1 MVDQQVISL
10 TARPRFVRSWPAV
23 LAWLL
28 LLPTIV
34 SAAGPKR
41 LIDRE
46 PYDSLDIKTDGDLL
60 TIDVFPLQRP
70 VVRDKTRNAK
80 FEVRKLDE
88 PDAIYEVYWNKV
100 EEWVLFEDRVL
111 KQANQYLLA
120 KKYDD
125 AYDFYAY
132 LLQRYPKTKN
142 LGLSI
147 KVFLYDSAVDAV
159 GAKRYDEA
167 LAVLEELYNLDS
179 AFVDPRSDR
188 SAKDVLNR
196 VVGIVVQ
203 RYVGKDD
210 IVSAQKIIRHFVT
223 EYGDGTFSD
232 LTAEKDK
239 LDARAAK
246 MRDQAVAQMEAD
258 KLTEAFETVQEMLR
272 VWPDVERGREVASEV
287 FRRYPRVRVG
297 VSQLAKAYDSSSID
311 NWSARR
317 VGRLLERR
325 LFEFQRAG
333 STGGTYVSA
342 FGDYELAEDY
352 RRVTIQ
358 LNRDAG
364 GGQNDQPVTGLD
376 LSQRLREMANV
387 QSTSYSPVWGSIMR
401 SVSVED
407 VFRVHV
413 DLRRPHVLPYA
424 ALQMPLTG
432 VGSKGTAL
440 SAGPF
445 VVAEAS
451 DNEVLHRKN
460 AAYVVGKGNQPAEV
474 VERLYTDRGE
484 AVAALKKSEV
494 DVLDRVW
501 PASANTLK
509 RDPGIVVQRYAHPT
523 LHMLVPNYE
532 NVYLKRPSFRSAL
545 LYAIPRQAIL
555 DQLVL
560 GKQEVPGCQVISG
573 PFPIGFG
580 EDDPLSYAYNP
591 EVSARGYDP
600 RTSVL
605 LKKLTE
611 NELSV
616 IYGRRD
622 EKVPELE
629 PLVLGHPPDQMIR
642 MVCEAIVAQLKK
654 VEIECTLKELPAG
667 ASTDP
672 TGECDLV
679 YLEVAM
685 WEPVIDAERLLG
697 GGRLITD
704 SSQYLDQGLRRL
716 KESQT
721 WKDVRTNLLEL
732 HRWVNTEVTVLPL
745 WQTANFF
752 AYRKGVR
759 NIGADPATLY
769 QNIEDW
775 QLTPTLP

>member
-1 MVDQQVISL
+1 MIFQPVMTLKKRSLVVTCGFAVFACLMCLSMV
-10 TARPRFVRSWPAV
+10 AH
-23 LAWLL
+23 
-28 LLPTIV
+28 
-34 SAAGPKR
+34 AAGPKR
-41 LIDRE
+41 LIDQE
-46 PYDSLDIKTDGDLL
+46 PYDSLAITTDGDLL
-60 TIDVFPLQRP
+60 TIDVFPMKRP

-100 EEWVLFEDRVL
+100 EGWILFEDRVL
-111 KQANQYLLA
+111 KQANQYLIA
-120 KKYDD
+120 KKYDE

-132 LLQRYPKTKN
+132 LLRRYPKTKN
-142 LGLSI
+142 LALSI
-147 KVFLYDSAVDAV
+147 KVFLYDSAGDAV
-159 GAKRYDEA
+159 ASKRYDEA
-167 LAVLEELYNLDS
+167 LAILEELYQLDS

-188 SAKDVLNR
+188 AAKDVLNR

-203 RYVGKDD
+203 GYVGKDD

-223 EYGDGTFSD
+223 SYGDGTFSD
-232 LTAEKDK
+232 LTAEKNK

-246 MRDQAVAQMEAD
+246 LRDQAEAQMNDE
-258 KLTEAFETVQEMLR
+258 KLTAAFETVQEMMR
-272 VWPDVERGREVASEV
+272 VWPDVERGREVATEV

-297 VSQLAKAYDSSSID
+297 VSQLALTYDSSSID

-325 LFEFQRAG
+325 LFEFQEAG

-358 LNRDAG
+358 LNRNAG
-364 GGQNDQPVTGLD
+364 GDGEQPVTGLD
-376 LSQRLREMANV
+376 LSQRLRDMANV
-387 QSTSYSPVWGSIMR
+387 RSESYSPVWGSIMK

-445 VVAEAS
+445 VVANAS
-451 DNEVLHRKN
+451 ENEVLHRKN
-460 AAYVVGKGNQPAEV
+460 DAYIVGNGNQPAEV
-474 VERLYTDRGE
+474 VERVYTDRGL

-501 PASANTLK
+501 PATATAL
-509 RDPGIVVQRYAHPT
+509 RREPGIVVQRYAHPT

-560 GKQEVPGCQVISG
+560 GKTEQPGCQVVTG

-580 EDDPLSYAYNP
+580 DDDPLSYGYNTTIAP
-591 EVSARGYDP
+591 RNYDP

-629 PLVLGHPPDQMIR
+629 PLVLGHPPDQLIR
-642 MVCEAIVAQLKK
+642 LVCEAIVAQLKK
-654 VEIECTLKELPAG
+654 VEIECTLKELPPG

-704 SSQYLDQGLRRL
+704 TSQYLDQGLRRL

-721 WKDVRTNLLEL
+721 WKDVRSNLLEL
-732 HRWVNTEVTVLPL
+732 HQWVNTEVTVLPL
-745 WQTANFF
+745 WQTANYF
-752 AYRKGVR
+752 AYRKGLQ
-759 NIGADPATLY
+759 NIGANPTTLY
-769 QNIEDW
+769 QNVEAW
-775 QLTPTLP
+775 QLAPALP

>member
-1 MVDQQVISL
+1 MV
-10 TARPRFVRSWPAV
+10 AH
-23 LAWLL
+23 
-28 LLPTIV
+28 
-34 SAAGPKR
+34 AAGPKR
-41 LIDRE
+41 LIDQE
-46 PYDSLDIKTDGDLL
+46 PYDSLAITTDGDLL
-60 TIDVFPLQRP
+60 TIDVFPMKRP

-100 EEWVLFEDRVL
+100 EGWILFEDRVL
-111 KQANQYLLA
+111 KQANQYLIA
-120 KKYDD
+120 KKYDE

-132 LLQRYPKTKN
+132 LLRRYPKTKN
-142 LGLSI
+142 LALSI
-147 KVFLYDSAVDAV
+147 KVFLYDSAGDAV
-159 GAKRYDEA
+159 ASKRYDEA
-167 LAVLEELYNLDS
+167 LAILEELYQLDS

-188 SAKDVLNR
+188 AAKDVLNR

-203 RYVGKDD
+203 GYVGKDD

-223 EYGDGTFSD
+223 SYGDGTFSD
-232 LTAEKDK
+232 LTAEKNK

-246 MRDQAVAQMEAD
+246 LRDQAEAQMNDE
-258 KLTEAFETVQEMLR
+258 KLTAAFETVQEMMR
-272 VWPDVERGREVASEV
+272 VWPDVERGREVATEV

-297 VSQLAKAYDSSSID
+297 VSQLASTYDSSSID

-325 LFEFQRAG
+325 LFEFQEAG

-358 LNRDAG
+358 LNRNAG
-364 GGQNDQPVTGLD
+364 GDGEQPVTGLD
-376 LSQRLREMANV
+376 LSQRLRDMANV
-387 QSTSYSPVWGSIMR
+387 RSESYSPVWGSIMK

-432 VGSKGTAL
+432 VGIEGTAL

-445 VVAEAS
+445 VVANAS
-451 DNEVLHRKN
+451 ENEVLHRKN
-460 AAYVVGKGNQPAEV
+460 DAYIVGNGNQPAEV
-474 VERLYTDRGE
+474 VERVYTDRGL

-501 PASANTLK
+501 PATATAL
-509 RDPGIVVQRYAHPT
+509 RREPGIVVQRYAHPT

-560 GKQEVPGCQVISG
+560 GKTEQPGCQVVTG

-580 EDDPLSYAYNP
+580 DDDPLSYGYNTTIAP
-591 EVSARGYDP
+591 RNYDP

-629 PLVLGHPPDQMIR
+629 PLVLGHPPDQLIR
-642 MVCEAIVAQLKK
+642 LVCEAIVAQLKK
-654 VEIECTLKELPAG
+654 VEIECTLKELPPG

-704 SSQYLDQGLRRL
+704 TSQYLD
-716 KESQT
+716 
-721 WKDVRTNLLEL
+721 
-732 HRWVNTEVTVLPL
+732 
-745 WQTANFF
+745 
-752 AYRKGVR
+752 
-759 NIGADPATLY
+759 
-769 QNIEDW
+769 
-775 QLTPTLP
+775 

>member
-1 MVDQQVISL
+1 MIFQPVMTLKKRSLVVTCGLAAFACLMCLSMV
-10 TARPRFVRSWPAV
+10 AH
-23 LAWLL
+23 
-28 LLPTIV
+28 
-34 SAAGPKR
+34 AAGPKR
-41 LIDRE
+41 LIDQE
-46 PYDSLDIKTDGDLL
+46 PYDSLAITTDGDLL
-60 TIDVFPLQRP
+60 TIDVFPMKRP

-100 EEWVLFEDRVL
+100 EGWILFEDRVL
-111 KQANQYLLA
+111 KQANQYLIA
-120 KKYDD
+120 KKYDE

-132 LLQRYPKTKN
+132 LLRRYPKTKN
-142 LGLSI
+142 LALSI
-147 KVFLYDSAVDAV
+147 KVFLYDSAGDAV
-159 GAKRYDEA
+159 ASKRYDEA
-167 LAVLEELYNLDS
+167 LAILEELYQLDS

-188 SAKDVLNR
+188 AAKDVLNR

-203 RYVGKDD
+203 GYVGKDD

-223 EYGDGTFSD
+223 SYGDGTFSD
-232 LTAEKDK
+232 LTAEKNK
-239 LDARAAK
+239 LDTRAAK
-246 MRDQAVAQMEAD
+246 LRDQAEAQMNDE
-258 KLTEAFETVQEMLR
+258 KLTAAFETVQEMMR
-272 VWPDVERGREVASEV
+272 VWPDVERGREVATEV

-297 VSQLAKAYDSSSID
+297 VSQLASTYDSSSID

-325 LFEFQRAG
+325 LFEFQEAG

-358 LNRDAG
+358 LNRNAG
-364 GGQNDQPVTGLD
+364 GDGEQPVTGLD
-376 LSQRLREMANV
+376 LSQRLRDMANV
-387 QSTSYSPVWGSIMR
+387 RSESYSPVWGSIMK

-445 VVAEAS
+445 VVANAS
-451 DNEVLHRKN
+451 ENEVLHRKN
-460 AAYVVGKGNQPAEV
+460 DAYIVGNGNQPAEV
-474 VERLYTDRGE
+474 VERVYTDRGL

-501 PASANTLK
+501 PATATAL
-509 RDPGIVVQRYAHPT
+509 RREPGIVVQRYAHPT

-560 GKQEVPGCQVISG
+560 GKTEQPGCQVVTG

-580 EDDPLSYAYNP
+580 DDDPLSYGYNTTIAP
-591 EVSARGYDP
+591 RNYDP

-629 PLVLGHPPDQMIR
+629 PLVLGHPPDQLIR
-642 MVCEAIVAQLKK
+642 LVCEAIVAQLKK
-654 VEIECTLKELPAG
+654 VEIECTLKELPPG

-704 SSQYLDQGLRRL
+704 TSQYLDQGLRRL

-721 WKDVRTNLLEL
+721 WKDVRSNLLEL
-732 HRWVNTEVTVLPL
+732 HQWVNTEVTVLPL
-745 WQTANFF
+745 WQTANYF
-752 AYRKGVR
+752 AYRKGLQ
-759 NIGADPATLY
+759 NIGANPTTLY
-769 QNIEDW
+769 QNVEAW
-775 QLTPTLP
+775 QLAPALP

>member
-1 MVDQQVISL
+1 MV
-10 TARPRFVRSWPAV
+10 AH
-23 LAWLL
+23 
-28 LLPTIV
+28 
-34 SAAGPKR
+34 AAGPKR
-41 LIDRE
+41 LIDQE
-46 PYDSLDIKTDGDLL
+46 PYDSLAITTDGDLL
-60 TIDVFPLQRP
+60 TIDVFPMKRP

-100 EEWVLFEDRVL
+100 EGWILFEDRVL
-111 KQANQYLLA
+111 KQANQYLIA
-120 KKYDD
+120 KKYDE

-132 LLQRYPKTKN
+132 LLRRYPKTKN
-142 LGLSI
+142 LALSI
-147 KVFLYDSAVDAV
+147 KVFLYDSAGDAV
-159 GAKRYDEA
+159 ASKRYDEA
-167 LAVLEELYNLDS
+167 LAILEELYQLDS

-188 SAKDVLNR
+188 AAKDVLNR

-203 RYVGKDD
+203 GYVGKDD

-223 EYGDGTFSD
+223 SYGDGTFSD
-232 LTAEKDK
+232 LTAEKNK

-246 MRDQAVAQMEAD
+246 LRDQAEAQMNDE
-258 KLTEAFETVQEMLR
+258 KLTAAFETVQEMMR
-272 VWPDVERGREVASEV
+272 VWPDVERGREVATEV

-297 VSQLAKAYDSSSID
+297 VSQLASTYDSSSID

-325 LFEFQRAG
+325 LFEFQEAG

-358 LNRDAG
+358 LNRNAG
-364 GGQNDQPVTGLD
+364 GDGEQPVTGLD
-376 LSQRLREMANV
+376 LSQRLRDMANV
-387 QSTSYSPVWGSIMR
+387 RSESYSPVWGSIMK

-445 VVAEAS
+445 VVANAS
-451 DNEVLHRKN
+451 ENEVLHRKN
-460 AAYVVGKGNQPAEV
+460 DAYIVGNGNQPAEV
-474 VERLYTDRGE
+474 VERVYTDRGL

-501 PASANTLK
+501 PATATAL
-509 RDPGIVVQRYAHPT
+509 RREPGIVVQRYAHPT

-560 GKQEVPGCQVISG
+560 GKTEQPGCQVVTG

-580 EDDPLSYAYNP
+580 DDDPLSYGYNTTIAP
-591 EVSARGYDP
+591 RNYDP

-629 PLVLGHPPDQMIR
+629 PLVLGHPPDQLIR
-642 MVCEAIVAQLKK
+642 LVCEAIVAQLKK
-654 VEIECTLKELPAG
+654 VEIECTLKELPPG

-704 SSQYLDQGLRRL
+704 TSQYLDQGLRRL

-721 WKDVRTNLLEL
+721 WKDVRSNLLEL
-732 HRWVNTEVTVLPL
+732 HQWVNTEVTVLPL
-745 WQTANFF
+745 WQTANYF
-752 AYRKGVR
+752 AYRKGLQ
-759 NIGADPATLY
+759 NIGANPTTLY
-769 QNIEDW
+769 QNVEAW
-775 QLTPTLP
+775 QLAPALP

>member
-1 MVDQQVISL
+1 MV
-10 TARPRFVRSWPAV
+10 AH
-23 LAWLL
+23 
-28 LLPTIV
+28 
-34 SAAGPKR
+34 AAGPKR
-41 LIDRE
+41 LIDQE
-46 PYDSLDIKTDGDLL
+46 PYDSLAITTDGDLL
-60 TIDVFPLQRP
+60 TIDVFPMKRP

-100 EEWVLFEDRVL
+100 EGWILFEDRVL
-111 KQANQYLLA
+111 KQANQYLIA
-120 KKYDD
+120 KKYDE

-132 LLQRYPKTKN
+132 LLRRYPKTKN
-142 LGLSI
+142 LALSI
-147 KVFLYDSAVDAV
+147 KVFLYDSAGDAV
-159 GAKRYDEA
+159 ASKRYDEA
-167 LAVLEELYNLDS
+167 LAILEELYQLDS

-188 SAKDVLNR
+188 AAKDVLNR

-203 RYVGKDD
+203 GYVGKDD

-223 EYGDGTFSD
+223 SYGDGTFSD
-232 LTAEKDK
+232 LTAEKNK

-246 MRDQAVAQMEAD
+246 LRDQAEAQMNDE
-258 KLTEAFETVQEMLR
+258 KLTAAFETVQEMMR
-272 VWPDVERGREVASEV
+272 VWPDVERGREVATEV

-297 VSQLAKAYDSSSID
+297 VSQLALTYDSSSID

-325 LFEFQRAG
+325 LFEFQEAG

-358 LNRDAG
+358 LNRNAG
-364 GGQNDQPVTGLD
+364 GDGEQPVTGLD
-376 LSQRLREMANV
+376 LSQRLRDMANV
-387 QSTSYSPVWGSIMR
+387 RSESYSPVWGSIMK

-445 VVAEAS
+445 VVANAS
-451 DNEVLHRKN
+451 ENEVLHRKN
-460 AAYVVGKGNQPAEV
+460 DAYIVGNGNQPAEV
-474 VERLYTDRGE
+474 VERVYTDRGL

-501 PASANTLK
+501 PATATAL
-509 RDPGIVVQRYAHPT
+509 RREPGIVVQRYAHPT

-560 GKQEVPGCQVISG
+560 GKTEQPGCQVVTG

-580 EDDPLSYAYNP
+580 DDDPLSYGYNTTIAP
-591 EVSARGYDP
+591 RNYDP

-629 PLVLGHPPDQMIR
+629 PLVLGHPPDQLIR
-642 MVCEAIVAQLKK
+642 LVCEAIVAQLKK
-654 VEIECTLKELPAG
+654 VEIECTLKELPPG

-704 SSQYLDQGLRRL
+704 TSQYLDQGLRRL

-721 WKDVRTNLLEL
+721 WKDVRSNLLEL
-732 HRWVNTEVTVLPL
+732 HQWVNTEVTVLPL
-745 WQTANFF
+745 WQTANYF
-752 AYRKGVR
+752 AYRKGLQ
-759 NIGADPATLY
+759 NIGANPTTLY
-769 QNIEDW
+769 QNVEAW
-775 QLTPTLP
+775 QLAPALP

>member
-1 MVDQQVISL
+1 MVHQQVISL
-10 TARPRFVRSWPAV
+10 PRRSRFARRWPAIF
-23 LAWLL
+23 AWLL
-28 LLPTIV
+28 LLPVVV

-41 LIDRE
+41 LIDQE
-46 PYDSLDIKTDGDLL
+46 PYDSLEIKTDGDLL
-60 TIDVFPLQRP
+60 TIDVFPIERP

-100 EEWVLFEDRVL
+100 ESWILFEDRVL

-132 LLQRYPKTKN
+132 LLRRYPKTKN
-142 LGLSI
+142 LALSI
-147 KVFLYDSAVDAV
+147 KVFLYDSAGDAV
-159 GAKRYDEA
+159 VAKRYDEA
-167 LAVLEELYNLDS
+167 LAVLEELYQLDP
-179 AFVDPRSDR
+179 AFKDPRTER
-188 SAKDVLNR
+188 AAKDVLNR
-196 VVGIVVQ
+196 VVGTVVQ

-223 EYGDGTFSD
+223 KYGDGTFSD

-246 MRDQAVAQMEAD
+246 MRDQAEAQMEAD
-258 KLTEAFETVQEMLR
+258 ELTKAFETVQEMMR
-272 VWPDVERGREVASEV
+272 VWPDVERGREVAGEV

-297 VSQLAKAYDSSSID
+297 VRQLAKTYDSSSID

-358 LNRDAG
+358 LNRDASE
-364 GGQNDQPVTGLD
+364 QDDQPVTGLD

-387 QSTSYSPVWGSIMR
+387 QSESYSPVWGSIMQK
-401 SVSVED
+401 VSVED

-432 VGSKGTAL
+432 VGSQGTSL

-445 VVAEAS
+445 VVAESS
-451 DNEVLHRKN
+451 DSEVLHRKN
-460 AAYVVGKGNQPAEV
+460 DAYAVGKGNQPAEV
-474 VERLYTDRGE
+474 VERLYTDRGL
-484 AVAALKKSEV
+484 AVSALKKSEV

-501 PASANTLK
+501 PASAIAL
-509 RDPGIVVQRYAHPT
+509 RREPGIVVERYAHPT

-560 GKQEVPGCQVISG
+560 GKQEEPGCQVISG

-580 EDDPLSYAYNP
+580 DDDPLSYAYNTAITP
-591 EVSARGYDP
+591 RSYDP

-622 EKVPELE
+622 EKVPELK
-629 PLVLGHPPDQMIR
+629 PLVLGHPPDQLIR
-642 MVCEAIVAQLKK
+642 MVCEAIVTQLKK

-759 NIGADPATLY
+759 NIGTNPATLY